1 MSSHIIASLAE
12 ASRRNR
18 VYEVPEFG
26 EPYQT
31 GFGRDWH
38 HPSFDF
44 SRVLD
49 NLDVDELAQVVEDF
63 VQADIDGTINLPFPK
78 CLYIFQHRCGDLDVL
93 NLVQSTTGIT
103 AEVFIRL
110 IAPDG
115 GSQAWYR
122 PPMNFSFD
130 FSTGIFRT
138 DRRIS
143 ERHLLASDGT
153 YDVVINRLYAIVAVG
168 TVLLGRDVER
178 EVQPGG
184 QTLRESNL
192 GREKGKLN
200 PIPEIITIKLKKRR
214 PAPSV
219 CGPID
224 TSGVPR
230 SPHNRRA
237 HVRHLRSGKVIPV
250 RASAIHGGGDPR
262 HYQIFL

>member
-1 MSSHIIASLAE
+1 MNCHIIASLAE

-26 EPYQT
+26 ESYQT

-44 SRVLD
+44 SRVVD
-49 NLDVDELAQVVEDF
+49 TLDVDDLAQLVEDF
-63 VQADIDGTINLPFPK
+63 IQADVDGTINLPFPE
-78 CLYIFQHRCGDLDVL
+78 CLYISKHKSGDVYVL
-93 NLVQSTTGIT
+93 RLIQSNKGIA
-103 AEVFIRL
+103 AETFIWS

-115 GSQAWYR
+115 KRETWYR

-130 FSTGIFRT
+130 FATGVLSVDKT
-138 DRRIS
+138 IS
-143 ERHLLASDGT
+143 KHHLLVTDGT
-153 YDVVINRLYAIVAVG
+153 YNVVINRLFAIFAIG
-168 TVLLGRDVER
+168 TALLGRHVER

-192 GREKGKLN
+192 GREKGKLH
-200 PIPEIITIKLKKRR
+200 PIPEIITINLTKRR